1 MVGLFAIQPHADKPL
16 SDRKELLKE
25 IDPLLVCFLCRQLSS
40 GGFSL

>member
-1 MVGLFAIQPHADKPL
+1 MAGHFAILSYADKPL